1 MQQMS
6 IAELNELVYATSAI
20 LTERKGIKLKKKKIK
35 SKRKQPAWKER
46 IERDIQNKRGDL
58 SVLSE
63 MARGNEIG
71 QRKSSQMKRKYDIK
85 IQHDITNAMEKI
97 KQEIQAKAQRVRRYE
112 KRSKQYHQ
120 NKGFVENWNEIL

>member
-1 MQQMS
+1 M
-6 IAELNELVYATSAI
+6 
-20 LTERKGIKLKKKKIK
+20 
-35 SKRKQPAWKER
+35 
-46 IERDIQNKRGDL
+46 
-58 SVLSE
+58 SE

-71 QRKSSQMKRKYDIK
+71 QRKSRQMKRKYDIK

-120 NKGFVENWNEIL
+120 NKGFVEDGKKFYRELGKNQIKVEEPPQMEQVEQFWQKIWENEKHHNEIADWIKKEEAKHTLQEE